1 MNRQQKLLG
10 CVTLLTVLE
19 NHLDASNA
27 REFKDIIAQLQNSS
41 PQLVLDLGQ
50 VRVLDCTGCGALL
63 TALGS
68 QERLGGQI
76 KLCCLTEP
84 VRQTLDLFQMLRFLE
99 VYPTRDEAIG
109 AFLTGP
115 ASLTSSV
122 GEGRAPPQPIAAAR
136 DNTCGRP
143 SVVPVYGF

>member
-1 MNRQQKLLG
+1 MNHQRKQLG

-19 NHLDASNA
+19 THLDASNA
-27 REFKDIIAQLQNSS
+27 GDFKVLVAQLQDST

-50 VRVLDCTGCGALL
+50 VQFLDSPGCGALL
-63 TALGS
+63 TALHHMD
-68 QERLGGQI
+68 RLGGQI